1 MDYKAL
7 SELLYPN
14 ITATI
19 EEIEARFPERG
30 LPEGAKVTRFAPS
43 PTGFV
48 HFGSLF
54 PTMVGE
60 RLAHQ
65 SGGVFYLR
73 IEDTDAKRE
82 VEGADIDI
90 INSYA
95 SYGIFFDEGV
105 SLDGEKGNYGP
116 YRQSKRAEI
125 YQTYAK
131 QLVAEGKAYPCFCTE
146 EELSAI
152 REEQEAIKANPGYYG
167 KWAKYRDCD
176 IDTIKEKLAAGMPFV
191 LRFRSEGSIENK
203 IKFTDLIKG
212 AIEITENDI
221 DHVLLKSDGIPTY
234 HFAHAIDDHLMKTTH
249 VVRGEE
255 WLPSLPFHVQLF
267 RALGFKIPKY
277 LHISQLMKME
287 GGSKKKLSKRDLGAG
302 LSFYVAEGYPAKS
315 VKEYVMTLLN
325 SNFEEWRNAN
335 PKADINDFQFSIK
348 KMSASGSLFDFD
360 KLNDVSKNTIAHMSA
375 DEVYDEIIKW
385 AKEFDTELYDLFVKD
400 SEYAK
405 RILSIGRGTAKPRKD
420 LCIWKDVKPYVGLFY
435 DELYRKEADYPENF
449 DKEDIKQSLTMFA
462 DGYDKND
469 DSNEWFAKMKLI
481 AEKLGFAPETKLY
494 KKNPEDYKGHV
505 GDISMFVRIALTGK
519 TNSPDMYE
527 VMNILG
533 EERSLN
539 RIKNAIKEI

>member
-14 ITATI
+14 ITTTI
-19 EEIEARFPERG
+19 EEIEARFPERN

-95 SYGIFFDEGV
+95 SYGIFFDEGI
-105 SLDGEKGNYGP
+105 SLDGEKGDYGP

-131 QLVAEGKAYPCFCTE
+131 KLVAEGKAYPCFCTE
-146 EELSAI
+146 EELTAI

-176 IDTIKEKLAAGMPFV
+176 IETIKEKLDAGMPFV

-234 HFAHAIDDHLMKTTH
+234 HFAHAVDDHLMKTTH

-375 DEVYDEIIKW
+375 DEVYEEIVKW
-385 AKEFDTELYDLFVKD
+385 AKEYDTELYDLFVRD
-400 SEYAK
+400 AEYAK

-435 DELYRKEADYPENF
+435 DELYHKEADYPETF
-449 DKEDIKQSLTMFA
+449 DKEDIKNALTMFA
-462 DGYDKND
+462 DGYDKTD
-469 DSNEWFAKMKLI
+469 DANEWFAKMKII

-494 KKNPEDYKGHV
+494 KKNPDDYKGHV

-533 EERSLN
+533 EERSIN

>member
-65 SGGVFYLR
+65 SDGVFYLR

-449 DKEDIKQSLTMFA
+449 DKEDIKQALTMFA

-469 DSNEWFAKMKLI
+469 DSNEWFAKMKII